1 MPTPINSS
9 STSQD
14 SYRAQAANNQAGKQ
28 IASLASS
35 LKASEKIAKAVGA
48 DTTGLQNALQ
58 RVSGNQEQANA
69 STKVSLSSE
78 GVEKLRAE
86 RATPAASQSTAAVTA
101 RPEKKQFGSVDEAI
115 AYGASRAAEQAN
127 ARATDKT
134 TKPNEV
140 SAVASNSQVAST
152 NRPERKQFSSVDEA
166 ISYGASRAAEQANT
180 RPTDTSNKPSETSK
194 ANSQTEA
201 ASTTTRPE
209 RRQFKSV
216 DEAITYGAQRAVEQ
230 YSKQQLALG
239 SATRGNA

>member
-9 STSQD
+9 TTSQD
-14 SYRAQAANNQAGKQ
+14 SYRAQSANNQNGKQ
-28 IASLASS
+28 ISSLASS

-78 GVEKLRAE
+78 GVEKLKAE
-86 RATPAASQSTAAVTA
+86 RATATASTA
-101 RPEKKQFGSVDEAI
+101 RPEKKQFASVDEAI

-134 TKPNEV
+134 NKPNEV
-140 SAVASNSQVAST
+140 SAVASNSGAAST
-152 NRPERKQFSSVDEA
+152 KRPERKQFSSVDEA

-180 RPTDTSNKPSETSK
+180 RPTDTSTKPSETSK
-194 ANSQTEA
+194 VNSQTEA
-201 ASTTTRPE
+201 ASTTTTRPE